1 MTIGT
6 RTLPALACAAGA
18 LALAGCGP
26 SGGAAGDTP
35 SASPEQP
42 HGYVEGAEETA
53 EPQWRLVLAD
63 AEDGAVHLLDP
74 ATEEVT
80 PLGTVPGARQAATDG
95 RHAYI
100 GADGSVT
107 VLDTGAWTVDHGD
120 HVHYYRAEPGT
131 VGEADAAG
139 ALGAAGDP
147 AVTALDTGDGAL
159 VLDRSAL
166 DEGEL
171 DPVARPDGAAAVVP
185 FGGKLLAAGAE
196 GDAVQV
202 LDRGGDPEGTLDEA
216 CPGPSGQAVTR
227 RGAVLGCSDGAL
239 VVTEDDGGGGDG
251 GDDADGSAL
260 VAEQAPY
267 PDGEDAPP
275 VESFH
280 HRAGAPVVA
289 GLAADGEG
297 AWALDV
303 GAAEWTRIDSGPA
316 VAVSAAGEGLPVL
329 VLGEDGTL
337 RSYDPATGERTAE
350 RELMDPV
357 EGGGPPPSVWIDT
370 ARAYVNDPAAD
381 AVHEIDYNDDL
392 RVARTFDLE
401 FTPDLMV
408 ETGS

>member
-1 MTIGT
+1 MTIRT

-26 SGGAAGDTP
+26 EGGAAGDTP
-35 SASPEQP
+35 AESPAQP

-63 AEDGAVHLLDP
+63 TGDGAVHLLDP
-74 ATEEVT
+74 ATEEVS
-80 PLGTVPGARQAATDG
+80 PLGTVPGAQHAATDG

-100 GADGSVT
+100 SADGSVT
-107 VLDTGAWTVDHGD
+107 VLDSGTWTVDHGD

-131 VGEADAAG
+131 VGETEAEGAPGVTGDAAVSV
-139 ALGAAGDP
+139 LS
-147 AVTALDTGDGAL
+147 TGDGAP

-166 DEGEL
+166 DEGEVEQ
-171 DPVARPDGAAAVVP
+171 VARPDGAAVVP
-185 FGGKLLAAGAE
+185 YAGRLLAVGAD

-202 LDRGGDPEGTLDEA
+202 LDRGGDTEDTLDET
-216 CPGPSGQAVTR
+216 CPDPSGQAVTR

-239 VVTEDDGGGGDG
+239 VVTEDDGSDEDEG
-251 GDDADGSAL
+251 AL
-260 VAEQAPY
+260 TAEKAPY

-275 VESFH
+275 AESFH
-280 HRAGAPVVA
+280 HRPGAPVLA

-297 AWALDV
+297 AWVLDV
-303 GAAEWTRIDSGPA
+303 GSAEWTRIDSGPA

-337 RSYDPATGERTAE
+337 RAYDPATGERTAE

-357 EGGGPPPSVWIDT
+357 EGDGPPPSVWIDT

-401 FTPDLMV
+401 FSPDLMV

>member
-1 MTIGT
+1 MTIRR

-18 LALAGCGP
+18 LALSGCGAE
-26 SGGAAGDTP
+26 GGAAGGAP
-35 SASPEQP
+35 AESPAQP

-63 AEDGAVHLLDP
+63 TEDGAVHLLDP
-74 ATEEVT
+74 ASEEVS
-80 PLGTVPGARQAATDG
+80 PLGTVPGAEAAATDG

-100 GADGSVT
+100 AADGSVT
-107 VLDTGAWTVDHGD
+107 VVDSGAWTVDHGD

-131 VGEADAAG
+131 VGEADAGG
-139 ALGAAGDP
+139 ALSVTGDAA
-147 AVTALDTGDGAL
+147 VSVLSTGDGAS
-159 VLDRSAL
+159 VLDRESL
-166 DEGEL
+166 DGGEVEQ
-171 DPVARPDGAAAVVP
+171 VARPDGAVVVP
-185 FGGKLLAAGAE
+185 YAGRLLAAG
-196 GDAVQV
+196 DDVRV
-202 LDRGGDPEGTLDEA
+202 LDRGGDTEDTLDET
-216 CPGPSGQAVTR
+216 CPDPAGQAVTR

-239 VVTEDDGGGGDG
+239 VVTEDDGDEG
-251 GDDADGSAL
+251 AL
-260 VAEQAPY
+260 AVETAPY

-280 HRAGAPVVA
+280 HRPGAPVLA
-289 GLAADGEG
+289 GLAADGDG
-297 AWALDV
+297 AWALDA

-337 RSYDPATGERTAE
+337 RAYDPDSGERTAE
-350 RELMDPV
+350 RELMDPI
-357 EGGGPPPSVWIDT
+357 EGDGPPPSVWIDT